1 MKTEELFEKAE
12 IIVDEYFHEFTEGRL
27 ERDQMID
34 AIWKLAE
41 QYHEARMKDELM
53 NFQKW
58 YYENLYGLEMES
70 SEEDIINNYL
80 ATRKNK

>member
-1 MKTEELFEKAE
+1 MKTAKDFFTQKNGGKTAEELLS
-12 IIVDEYFHEFTEGRL
+12 EGVLISPILAVRL
-27 ERDQMID
+27 M
-34 AIWKLAE
+34 E
-41 QYHEARMKDELM
+41 QYHESRMKDELM

-80 ATRKNK
+80 ATHKNK

>member
-41 QYHEARMKDELM
+41 QYHESRMKEIKKFKGRP
-53 NFQKW
+53 NP
-58 YYENLYGLEMES
+58 
-70 SEEDIINNYL
+70 EDVNPYDLATVKKNI